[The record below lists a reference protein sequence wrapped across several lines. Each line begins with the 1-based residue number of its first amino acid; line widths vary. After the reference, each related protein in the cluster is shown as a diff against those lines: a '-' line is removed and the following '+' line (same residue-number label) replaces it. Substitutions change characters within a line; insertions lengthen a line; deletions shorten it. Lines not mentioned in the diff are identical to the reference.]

1 MLSAI
6 EKDRERLLEDEQA
19 KRTRLE
25 DAVEKRTEAL
35 QVLNIKLKELA
46 TRDSLTGIL
55 NRGSFF
61 EIAQHLLAL
70 CQRKKSPASFVLMDL
85 DQFKMIN
92 DTYGHFI
99 GDKVLIHFTETI
111 QKFLRKSDIIGRVGG
126 EEFAIFLPDM
136 GIDETFQLADK
147 IRKEI
152 ADSTLELD
160 GKTATYTVSL
170 GLGSSEPKDHS
181 IDELFKR
188 ADLKLYEAKDKGRN
202 RVEK

>member
-1 MLSAI
+1 
-6 EKDRERLLEDEQA
+6 
-19 KRTRLE
+19 
-25 DAVEKRTEAL
+25 
-35 QVLNIKLKELA
+35 
-46 TRDSLTGIL
+46 
-55 NRGSFF
+55 
-61 EIAQHLLAL
+61 
-70 CQRKKSPASFVLMDL
+70 MDL